1 MNIPANRWFKYGIM
15 SEIRLFFIKSLLR
28 RIKHRANY
36 HDLQFSRRAF
46 EKIAGK
52 FNKPLKG
59 FVYLPATVAGM
70 KCEWVIPNAC
80 DESKVLLYFHGGG
93 YATGSINTHRALVS
107 QIARNAGVKAL
118 IIEYRLSPENKYPAA
133 IEDAAAAYE
142 YLLSEKYLPSQIAFG
157 GDSAGGGIVIGTLL
171 YLRDKNIALPK
182 CAIALSPWLDHTLSG
197 NSYHKNKELD
207 PMLVAEGFPIW
218 SKSYIGEAAPDSIYA
233 SPIFH
238 DLKGLPPI
246 CIQVGEEEML
256 LDDSKRFEEKAK
268 SDGVDV
274 MLEIYSKKFHVFNA
288 FWLVLPRAREANLK
302 LGNFIRQHLGS
313 VSS

>member
-1 MNIPANRWFKYGIM
+1 
-15 SEIRLFFIKSLLR
+15 
-28 RIKHRANY
+28 
-36 HDLQFSRRAF
+36 
-46 EKIAGK
+46 
-52 FNKPLKG
+52 
-59 FVYLPATVAGM
+59 
-70 KCEWVIPNAC
+70 
-80 DESKVLLYFHGGG
+80 
-93 YATGSINTHRALVS
+93 
-107 QIARNAGVKAL
+107 
-118 IIEYRLSPENKYPAA
+118 
-133 IEDAAAAYE
+133 
-142 YLLSEKYLPSQIAFG
+142 
-157 GDSAGGGIVIGTLL
+157 
-171 YLRDKNIALPK
+171 
-182 CAIALSPWLDHTLSG
+182 
-197 NSYHKNKELD
+197 
-207 PMLVAEGFPIW
+207 VAEGFPIW